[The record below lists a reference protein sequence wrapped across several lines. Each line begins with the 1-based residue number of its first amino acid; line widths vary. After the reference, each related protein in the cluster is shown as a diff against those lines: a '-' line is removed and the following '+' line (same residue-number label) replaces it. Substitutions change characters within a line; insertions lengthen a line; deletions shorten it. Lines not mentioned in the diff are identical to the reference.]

1 MIPLQPPNT
10 SSLPAVPLK
19 DWPVLR
25 LGFRPFYL
33 GAACGASV
41 VAGCAAGAASARGQG
56 QGVVHGPYLCVMCY
70 LGAMEISIFT
80 FYALVTLAAM
90 GLIQAAVILF
100 FTDRK
105 TDTANDSPFNR
116 PTAPDGFRW
125 VLMTE
130 AEAQARENA

>member
-1 MIPLQPPNT
+1 
-10 SSLPAVPLK
+10 
-19 DWPVLR
+19 
-25 LGFRPFYL
+25 
-33 GAACGASV
+33 
-41 VAGCAAGAASARGQG
+41 
-56 QGVVHGPYLCVMCY
+56 MCY